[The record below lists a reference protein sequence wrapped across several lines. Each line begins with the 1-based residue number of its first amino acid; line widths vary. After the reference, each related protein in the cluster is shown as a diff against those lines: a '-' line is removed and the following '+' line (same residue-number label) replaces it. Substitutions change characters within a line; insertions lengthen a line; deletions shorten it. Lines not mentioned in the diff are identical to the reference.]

1 MGSPCGGYRSV
12 AWVGLGLRVR
22 ANHSQIMFILVHW
35 PDWLDIYEGQLQLDG
50 LVISSG
56 RLAQVGSPRPSPGR
70 SRFEFGVR
78 VKS

>member
-22 ANHSQIMFILVHW
+22 ANHSQILVNW
-35 PDWLDIYEGQLQLDG
+35 PDWLDLYEGQLQLDG

-70 SRFEFGVR
+70 SRFESGVR
-78 VKS
+78 VGVKS

>member
-22 ANHSQIMFILVHW
+22 ANHSQILVHW

-56 RLAQVGSPRPSPGR
+56 QLAQVRSPRPSPGR
-70 SRFEFGVR
+70 SRFESGVR

>member
-12 AWVGLGLRVR
+12 AWVGLGLRLR
-22 ANHSQIMFILVHW
+22 ANHSQILVNW
-35 PDWLDIYEGQLQLDG
+35 PDWLDLYEGQLQLDG